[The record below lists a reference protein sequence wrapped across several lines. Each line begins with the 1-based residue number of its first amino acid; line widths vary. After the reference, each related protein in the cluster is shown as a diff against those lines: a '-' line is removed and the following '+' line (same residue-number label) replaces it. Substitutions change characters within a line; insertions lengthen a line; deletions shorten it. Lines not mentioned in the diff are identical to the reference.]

1 MATDTPVCIPSVA
14 GQFCTLGTMTVP
26 RARIVALSMVLAVL
40 AASCSGSG
48 TTPDGT
54 ASKTTVDTPANSGE
68 SADSGGGAASSS
80 GGPGSSVPG
89 TSTADT
95 NEVATPTETPPIAP
109 TPSTSTVDLS
119 ACAVGQ
125 PGPNGEVTFVSNGA
139 LLATNT
145 TTTRCITAL
154 AVPTERVT
162 WNPPGT
168 AALLNSD
175 RVLFNNGSIKPSGF
189 LPTNTT
195 VRWSYPTG
203 RSLIGI
209 AANGDLAKR
218 DPRTLRRTVL
228 ESGMSTVFEVVYQPA
243 GTSVTTI
250 GDTPRADD
258 NTVTSSGVWAMTNT
272 GGGLTELVENQTAER
287 VWNLRYD
294 ATGLQ
299 LYFLAEHPVGPD
311 YPMRTY
317 HVHRLDRSEEASGLT
332 DVVTSTKPLDH
343 LVVSEYGPEWAVR
356 VGECGASNVS
366 ANNVD
371 RNAAG
376 DAAIDAVV
384 IVSPFSLE
392 PVGWLPNGR
401 LVMEQ
406 RAKGTCDGPATLAI
420 WHNGELTQLNV
431 GAVTTPAIRAIRGV
445 AQDVALSVAAPEG

>member
-1 MATDTPVCIPSVA
+1 
-14 GQFCTLGTMTVP
+14 MTVP
-26 RARIVALSMVLAVL
+26 RARVIALSMVLAVL

-48 TTPDGT
+48 KAPDGT
-54 ASKTTVDTPANSGE
+54 ASKTPVDIATNSADTPTNSV
-68 SADSGGGAASSS
+68 GAAGSSS
-80 GGPGSSVPG
+80 GAPGSSEPG

-95 NEVATPTETPPIAP
+95 NGVATPTEAP
-109 TPSTSTVDLS
+109 TTAPQPSTAPVDLS
-119 ACAVGQ
+119 TCAVGQ
-125 PGPNGEVTFVSNGA
+125 PDPNGEVTFVFNGA

-203 RSLIGI
+203 RNLIGI
-209 AANGDLAKR
+209 TANGDLAKR
-218 DPRTLRRTVL
+218 DPRNLKRTVL
-228 ESGMSTVFEVVYQPA
+228 ASGMSAVTEVVYQPA

-250 GDTPRADD
+250 GDTPKTDD
-258 NTVTSSGVWAMTNT
+258 DTVTSSGVWAMTNT

-311 YPMRTY
+311 YPTRTY

-356 VGECGASNVS
+356 VGECGASTINAS
-366 ANNVD
+366 AGTV
-371 RNAAG
+371 RGGAAV

-384 IVSPFSLE
+384 VTSPFSLE

-406 RAKGTCDGPATLAI
+406 RAKGTCDGPATLAV
-420 WHNGELTQLNV
+420 WQNAELTQLNV

-445 AQDVALSVAAPEG
+445 AQDVALSVTAPEG